1 MYVLSEIAE
10 DFTVY
15 ANLNTTKYQIFI
27 EKST

>member
-10 DFTVY
+10 DFTVF